1 MSARRRASP
10 YGTGRP
16 IRWGTVSNGRIS
28 NASRLPWTALT
39 PAVTTSTGGIAV
51 ASQSQHAVHSSP
63 PQGDATLQP
72 SSSSSLASLPVR
84 REAAPPLERY
94 TRGHRD
100 TAFAIASDPAQ
111 LQAAIEDLEALRY
124 SASALAGRRS
134 RQNLW
139 TSVVHQAH
147 LGDPTKPT
155 AGMVFAVVAVLRRA
169 GYRSDSSVAEQ
180 AVLTAR
186 LHNQPVSAAVS
197 IRT

>member
-1 MSARRRASP
+1 MKAKCLRLGSMSARRRASP

-16 IRWGTVSNGRIS
+16 IRWGAVSNGRIT
-28 NASRLPWTALT
+28 NASRLPWTAST
-39 PAVTTSTGGIAV
+39 AAETSPTAVGAV
-51 ASQSQHAVHSSP
+51 AAQSPPAAQCPFPRGNATPRPSSGSSP
-63 PQGDATLQP
+63 
-72 SSSSSLASLPVR
+72 ASLPFR
-84 REAAPPLERY
+84 RDAAPPLERY

-139 TSVVHQAH
+139 TSVVHQAR

-169 GYRSDSSVAEQ
+169 GYRSASSVAE
-180 AVLTAR
+180 
-186 LHNQPVSAAVS
+186 
-197 IRT
+197 